1 MEGIPTPMPVGLLNR
16 VQSLELKLE
25 DRTAF

>member
-1 MEGIPTPMPVGLLNR
+1 MPVGLLNR

-25 DRTAF
+25 DVPPLAQMVDLA